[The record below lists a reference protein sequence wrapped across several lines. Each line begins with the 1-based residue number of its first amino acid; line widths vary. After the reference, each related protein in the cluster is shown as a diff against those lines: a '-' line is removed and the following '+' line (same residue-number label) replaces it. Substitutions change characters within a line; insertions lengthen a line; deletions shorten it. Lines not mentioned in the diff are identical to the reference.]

1 MQVISTKKISLFT
14 FLPEIFLMRGSRCRL
29 YDCDREFIN
38 KNYLNNGEI
47 MSKKLGLALG
57 GGGARG
63 VVHVGIL
70 KALEEEGIK
79 PYCISGTSMGAIV
92 GACYASGMSVD
103 TIRSEMLKLKTSDII
118 DFGVPFTRL
127 SLLRSN
133 KLQKLLIKHIGEIT
147 FENLEIPFS
156 CTAVDLLN
164 EKLYVFT
171 EGLVAKGVQASAAIP
186 GVFKPIEHEGMLLVD
201 GGVLCRVPV
210 RQAKAL
216 GADVVIG
223 IDAIKNT
230 GAPVKELTSIP
241 SVLMRV
247 FDTLDNINVRAE
259 RRAPDYP
266 CDLLLEPELNGIS
279 QFAVKNLDKV
289 YEEGYQLGKENIE
302 KIKELIAD

>member
-1 MQVISTKKISLFT
+1 
-14 FLPEIFLMRGSRCRL
+14 MRDSRCRL

-230 GAPVKELTSIP
+230 GDPVKELTSIP

-289 YEEGYQLGKENIE
+289 YEDGYQLGKENIE

>member
-1 MQVISTKKISLFT
+1 
-14 FLPEIFLMRGSRCRL
+14 
-29 YDCDREFIN
+29 
-38 KNYLNNGEI
+38 

-171 EGLVAKGVQASAAIP
+171 EGLVAKGVPASAAIP

-216 GADVVIG
+216 GADVVVG

-230 GAPVKELTSIP
+230 GDPVKELTSIP

>member
-1 MQVISTKKISLFT
+1 
-14 FLPEIFLMRGSRCRL
+14 MRGSRCRL

-230 GAPVKELTSIP
+230 GDPVKELTSIP

-289 YEEGYQLGKENIE
+289 YEDGYQLGKENIE

>member
-1 MQVISTKKISLFT
+1 
-14 FLPEIFLMRGSRCRL
+14 
-29 YDCDREFIN
+29 
-38 KNYLNNGEI
+38 

-230 GAPVKELTSIP
+230 GDPVKELTSIP

-289 YEEGYQLGKENIE
+289 YEDGYQLGKENIE

>member
-1 MQVISTKKISLFT
+1 
-14 FLPEIFLMRGSRCRL
+14 MRGSRCRL

-63 VVHVGIL
+63 VVHVGFL

-230 GAPVKELTSIP
+230 GDPVKELTSIP

>member
-1 MQVISTKKISLFT
+1 
-14 FLPEIFLMRGSRCRL
+14 
-29 YDCDREFIN
+29 
-38 KNYLNNGEI
+38 

-147 FENLEIPFS
+147 FEKS
-156 CTAVDLLN
+156 
-164 EKLYVFT
+164 
-171 EGLVAKGVQASAAIP
+171 
-186 GVFKPIEHEGMLLVD
+186 
-201 GGVLCRVPV
+201 
-210 RQAKAL
+210 
-216 GADVVIG
+216 
-223 IDAIKNT
+223 
-230 GAPVKELTSIP
+230 
-241 SVLMRV
+241 
-247 FDTLDNINVRAE
+247 
-259 RRAPDYP
+259 
-266 CDLLLEPELNGIS
+266 
-279 QFAVKNLDKV
+279 
-289 YEEGYQLGKENIE
+289 
-302 KIKELIAD
+302 

>member
-1 MQVISTKKISLFT
+1 
-14 FLPEIFLMRGSRCRL
+14 
-29 YDCDREFIN
+29 
-38 KNYLNNGEI
+38 

-63 VVHVGIL
+63 VVHVGFL

-147 FENLEIPFS
+147 FENLKIPFS

-230 GAPVKELTSIP
+230 GDPVKELTSIP

-289 YEEGYQLGKENIE
+289 YEDGYQLGKENIE